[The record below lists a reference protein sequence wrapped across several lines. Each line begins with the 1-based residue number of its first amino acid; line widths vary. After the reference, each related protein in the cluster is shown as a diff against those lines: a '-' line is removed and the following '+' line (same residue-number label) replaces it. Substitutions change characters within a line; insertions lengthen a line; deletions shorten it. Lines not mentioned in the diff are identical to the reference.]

1 MRFSVFDTVL
11 LDLRYTLR
19 ALRRDASFSMFAIL
33 IVGLGIGASSTVFSM
48 VNAVLIRPLPF
59 RDPERLVW
67 IANHDSSGLSGQ
79 TTQVGHLLDLRER
92 NRSFED
98 LGAYFAFYG
107 VGDNLLT
114 GQGEPERLSGV
125 QVSENFF
132 QVLGVVPQIGRTF
145 SAEECKWHGPAAVM
159 LGHSVWERRFG
170 ADPGIVGRTLII
182 NDKPV
187 TVVGVLPASFD
198 FASVF
203 APGSHIDLYFPFP
216 LSAETNRW
224 GNTMAIV
231 GRLKPGVSVKQAAA
245 ELKILA
251 AQITQA
257 HPERN
262 NVEGFA
268 TPLTEHVSGRL
279 RLPLLVLACS
289 VGVVM
294 LIVCANLSN
303 LLLARMATRQKEV
316 AIRAALGAGR
326 RRLVRQ
332 MLTEGVVLSCCGAV
346 FGILLAFGGTRL
358 VSHLDAMGIPLLEN
372 VRTDVRALAFTLAA
386 ALATG
391 VIFGLAPALQVS
403 GASVHAALND
413 TARGSTAGQ
422 GRNWL
427 RGTLVVMEIAFAC
440 VLLVGAGLLI
450 RSFLH
455 VLDVKLGFQPERALA
470 VRVDPDRRIAIKD
483 QPAYFSEVLRRA
495 MSVPGVE
502 AAGLTDALPLGRNR
516 SWGAPEKGHTYPKGQ
531 FPDAFVRVVSGG
543 YLAAMGIPLRE
554 GRDFDERDDPDS
566 DRVMLV
572 NETMARRMFPGQS
585 ALGKEIRTC
594 GSGYAR
600 VVGVVGDVR
609 HLALEQGA
617 GMEMYMSIRQC
628 RDFASVDLVV
638 RTKRAPAEL
647 APAIRAALK
656 PIAPSLPGN
665 DFRIL
670 QALVDKAVSPR
681 RFVVWLLGGFA
692 AFAALLASL
701 GIYGVVSYAVSQRTQ
716 EIGIRMA
723 LGASGAKLQVSIV
736 GRTLSLA
743 AMGMLLGTVASWA
756 VAHAIGGLLFGVTPA
771 DPVTFA
777 GMLALLTVVAAAASY
792 LPARRA
798 SRIDPA
804 VALRSA

>member
-1 MRFSVFDTVL
+1 MRSSGVETLF
-11 LDLRYTLR
+11 LDLRYSFR
-19 ALRRDASFSMFAIL
+19 ALRRDGGFATFAIL
-33 IVGLGIGASSTVFSM
+33 IVGLGIGASSTVFSL
-48 VNAVLIRPLPF
+48 VNAVLVRPLPF

-107 VGDNLLT
+107 VGDNLLS

-125 QVSENFF
+125 PVSENFF
-132 QVLGVVPQIGRTF
+132 QILGVAPQIGRLF

-159 LGHSVWERRFG
+159 LGHGVWERRF
-170 ADPGIVGRTLII
+170 ASDPGIVGRTLII

-187 TVVGVLPASFD
+187 RVVGVLPASFD

-231 GRLKPGVSVKQAAA
+231 GRLRPGVSVKQAAA

-262 NVEGFA
+262 NFEGFA
-268 TPLTEHVSGRL
+268 TPLAEHVGGRL

-326 RRLVRQ
+326 RRLARQ
-332 MLTEGVVLSCCGAV
+332 MLTEGVVLSCCGAA
-346 FGILLAFGGTRL
+346 FGALLAFGGTRL
-358 VSHLDAMGIPLLEN
+358 VSHLDAMGIPLLQN

-403 GASVHAALND
+403 GASMHAALND

-422 GRNWL
+422 GRNRL
-427 RGTLVVMEIAFAC
+427 RGVLVVAEIAFAC

-450 RSFLH
+450 RSFLR
-455 VLDVKLGFQPERALA
+455 VLDVNLGFQPERALA
-470 VRVDPDRRIAIKD
+470 VRIDPDRRIAIKD

-502 AAGLTDALPLGRNR
+502 AAGLTDTLPLGRNR

-531 FPDAFVRVVSGG
+531 WPDAFVRVVSDG
-543 YLAAMGIPLRE
+543 YIAAMGIPLRE
-554 GRDFDERDDPDS
+554 GRDFDERDGPDS
-566 DRVMLV
+566 DRVMLI
-572 NETMARRMFPGQS
+572 NETMARRMFPGQR

-594 GSGYAR
+594 GPGYAR
-600 VVGVVGDVR
+600 IVGVVGDVR

-638 RTKRAPAEL
+638 RTKRPPAEL

-656 PIAPSLPGN
+656 PIAPNLPGN

-692 AFAALLASL
+692 AFALLLASL

-723 LGASGAKLQVSIV
+723 LGASGAKLQAVIV

-743 AMGMLLGTVASWA
+743 AMGMLLGAVASWA
-756 VAHAIGGLLFGVTPA
+756 AARALGGLLFGVTPA

-777 GMLALLTVVAAAASY
+777 GMLALLTAVAATASY
-792 LPARRA
+792 LPSRRA